1 MALDFP
7 PTAGKP
13 TDGSFTHTENTSLGS
28 VTYAW
33 SGVYWYA
40 IASSS
45 IDDLNDV
52 EITDAQEQD
61 ILVYNGA
68 AWLNEPDLKG
78 GTY

>member
-1 MALDFP
+1 
-7 PTAGKP
+7 
-13 TDGSFTHTENTSLGS
+13 